1 MSVTAI
7 IQARSNSSRF
17 NRKMQA
23 KLYKHE
29 ILEWVLLRLKKSKK
43 INKFV
48 IATTHKK
55 EDLPIVKLG
64 KKLNFKVFKG
74 DEKDVLKR
82 FYLCAKKFKSRKIL
96 RVCADNPLI
105 DSHEV
110 DRLISF
116 FSKNKKYD
124 YVYNTMKTKENNGV
138 DGLGAEIFN
147 FEILKKIFFKAK
159 SKDHREHVTKFIR
172 DHKNLF
178 SIKCIEPAPE
188 LAFPYLN
195 FDINTPKDFNF
206 IENIIK
212 KFKVSINTS
221 GKKVVKFLISNEIDK
236 CLKKLFPLN
245 RSLTGDDNLK
255 TLKEIN
261 KITPIKIKTI
271 PTGKKVY
278 DWKIPKVWKVK
289 EAWIKELKNNKKIVN
304 FKDNNLSLVNYSTSY
319 YGKLNGLQLKKKL
332 YYHKILSNALP
343 YKTTYFKKD
352 WGFCVNKKTYNYIK
366 NKKKKF
372 EIKIDTSFKSGKLI
386 YGECLIKGKS
396 KKEVLISTYIC
407 HPSMANDNLSG
418 VILTAFLT
426 KFIKSMKNRYWSY
439 RIIFIP
445 ETIGAISYLNINEK
459 LMKKINFGL
468 VISNVGGKGKFSF
481 KESFNKDHFLNDLV
495 KVSLKKFIKNPKSYP
510 FDINGSDERQYSSQ
524 FFKINICS
532 IFKDKYYDF
541 KQYHSSLDNLNF
553 VKAENIYETL
563 KVYQYLIQKIERQII
578 YKSIKTACEPML
590 SKYDLYP
597 KLGGNILPSKHKLSN
612 LDLILW
618 LLFLSNGDNTIDQI
632 SNNLK
637 VNKNKIQ
644 TIYNLLKKKKLI
656 ERV

>member
-1 MSVTAI
+1 
-7 IQARSNSSRF
+7 
-17 NRKMQA
+17 
-23 KLYKHE
+23 
-29 ILEWVLLRLKKSKK
+29 
-43 INKFV
+43 
-48 IATTHKK
+48 
-55 EDLPIVKLG
+55 
-64 KKLNFKVFKG
+64 
-74 DEKDVLKR
+74 
-82 FYLCAKKFKSRKIL
+82 
-96 RVCADNPLI
+96 
-105 DSHEV
+105 
-110 DRLISF
+110 
-116 FSKNKKYD
+116 
-124 YVYNTMKTKENNGV
+124 
-138 DGLGAEIFN
+138 
-147 FEILKKIFFKAK
+147 
-159 SKDHREHVTKFIR
+159 
-172 DHKNLF
+172 
-178 SIKCIEPAPE
+178 
-188 LAFPYLN
+188 
-195 FDINTPKDFNF
+195 
-206 IENIIK
+206 
-212 KFKVSINTS
+212 
-221 GKKVVKFLISNEIDK
+221 
-236 CLKKLFPLN
+236 
-245 RSLTGDDNLK
+245 
-255 TLKEIN
+255 
-261 KITPIKIKTI
+261 
-271 PTGKKVY
+271 
-278 DWKIPKVWKVK
+278 
-289 EAWIKELKNNKKIVN
+289 
-304 FKDNNLSLVNYSTSY
+304 
-319 YGKLNGLQLKKKL
+319 
-332 YYHKILSNALP
+332 
-343 YKTTYFKKD
+343 
-352 WGFCVNKKTYNYIK
+352 
-366 NKKKKF
+366 
-372 EIKIDTSFKSGKLI
+372 
-386 YGECLIKGKS
+386 
-396 KKEVLISTYIC
+396 
-407 HPSMANDNLSG
+407 MANDNLSG